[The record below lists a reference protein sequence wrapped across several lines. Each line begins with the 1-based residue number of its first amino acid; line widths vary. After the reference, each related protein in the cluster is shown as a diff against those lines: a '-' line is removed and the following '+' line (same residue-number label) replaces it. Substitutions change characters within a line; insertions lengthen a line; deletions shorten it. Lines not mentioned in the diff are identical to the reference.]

1 MTTQP
6 EHTGELI
13 PRPEQTPSAL
23 RAALAVVAPE
33 RLPEMDASQRAA
45 VTEAIE
51 QSGIT
56 PLRMFLVQWAAV
68 IEIERF
74 PDTARELRR
83 AEYLAQIAED
93 PEESRRYVRAAGGII
108 RAAHEAVGFS
118 SRDACAAAPI
128 R

>member
-1 MTTQP
+1 MVTTQP
-6 EHTGELI
+6 DHTGELI
-13 PRPEQTPSAL
+13 PRPERTPAAL

-56 PLRMFLVQWAAV
+56 PLRMFLSEWAAV
-68 IEIERF
+68 VEIERF
-74 PDTARELRR
+74 PETARELRR

-93 PEESRRYVRAAGGII
+93 PEESRRHVRAAGAII
-108 RAAHEAVGFS
+108 RAAHEAVGG
-118 SRDACAAAPI
+118 
-128 R
+128 